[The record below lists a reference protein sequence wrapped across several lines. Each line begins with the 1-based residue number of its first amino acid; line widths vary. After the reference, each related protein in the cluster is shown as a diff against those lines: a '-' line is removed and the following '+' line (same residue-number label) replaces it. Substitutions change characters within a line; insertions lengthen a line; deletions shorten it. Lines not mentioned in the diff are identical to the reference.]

1 MLGTRIF
8 QKINGPNPASIC
20 LFSFFFT
27 LNVQI
32 YHKFEN
38 EKSVDGVLG
47 SRTWG
52 GRMEGADES
61 TELWR
66 HLYLTDLFILFKQV
80 IIQCLTEAEMLSDC
94 QGQTY

>member
-8 QKINGPNPASIC
+8 QKINGLNPASIC

-47 SRTWG
+47 
-52 GRMEGADES
+52 RMEGADE
-61 TELWR
+61 R
-66 HLYLTDLFILFKQV
+66 HLYLTDLFIFFKQV